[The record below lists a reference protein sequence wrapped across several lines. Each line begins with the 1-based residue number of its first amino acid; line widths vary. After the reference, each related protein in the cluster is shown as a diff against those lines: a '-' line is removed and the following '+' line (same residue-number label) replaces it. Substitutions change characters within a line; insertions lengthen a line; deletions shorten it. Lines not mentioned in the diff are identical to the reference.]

1 MRQTVTSVVDRHPVL
16 IYTVARLALFAA
28 VLAPLYL
35 LGMRGFLLLVLA
47 VVLSG
52 VLSLVLL
59 NGVRARFSGVLSG
72 YFARINQRIDTA
84 TRAEDDDEYDG
95 SADQR
100 QSQAQSQP
108 GQQ

>member
-1 MRQTVTSVVDRHPVL
+1 MRQAFSSFVDRHPVL
-16 IYTVARLALFAA
+16 VYTVARLALFAA

-59 NGVRARFSGVLSG
+59 NRVRAGFSSVVSG
-72 YFARINQRIDTA
+72 YFSRVNQRIDAA
-84 TRAEDDDEYDG
+84 TRAEDVDDVDL

-100 QSQAQSQP
+100 QSQPQSQP

>member
-1 MRQTVTSVVDRHPVL
+1 MRQAVNTVVDRHPVVV
-16 IYTVARLALFAA
+16 YTVARVALFAA

-35 LGMRGFLLLVLA
+35 LGLRGFLLLVIA

-59 NGVRARFSGVLSG
+59 NRVRAGFSSVVSG
-72 YFARINQRIDTA
+72 YFSRVNQRIDAA
-84 TRAEDDDEYDG
+84 TRAEDDEDPDV
-95 SADQR
+95 STDQR
-100 QSQAQSQP
+100 QSQPQSQP

>member
-1 MRQTVTSVVDRHPVL
+1 MRQALSSVVDRHPVL
-16 IYTVARLALFAA
+16 IYTLARVALFLAA
-28 VLAPLYL
+28 LVPLYL
-35 LGMRGFLLLVLA
+35 LGLRGFLLLVLA

-59 NGVRARFSGVLSG
+59 NRVRARFSSVISG
-72 YFARINQRIDTA
+72 YFSRINQRIDAA
-84 TRAEDDDEYDG
+84 TRAEDDDGADA

-100 QSQAQSQP
+100 QAQSEPQS